1 MAGYSLLAPLTGQS
15 GVRLPNSIYLL
26 QARLCFCFD
35 LYFRGGRGCLAL
47 RNLAI
52 FGVEGPCAS
61 ELYVFAGWSGPCPL
75 EPYLSRGTGS
85 LALRNPL
92 HFCGLEGPC
101 PFEPGCNVILSPRHV
116 PQFKMIWILGT
127 CRTKFRPRSKIFHE
141 NRAFTRRDLSRGQ
154 SLRDMTLQHVPSC
167 VPTFKFLWCR
177 GGLAL
182 WNVTLFGVEGAL
194 RFGTLRFL
202 RGRGGIA
209 LWKFTFLWGRGG
221 IALWNVRF
229 LRGRGGILVLWNL
242 TFLRGRGVSPFG
254 TLPFCGL
261 RGHCTLER
269 YVVAG

>member
-1 MAGYSLLAPLTGQS
+1 MS
-15 GVRLPNSIYLL
+15 
-26 QARLCFCFD
+26 
-35 LYFRGGRGCLAL
+35 
-47 RNLAI
+47 
-52 FGVEGPCAS
+52 
-61 ELYVFAGWSGPCPL
+61 
-75 EPYLSRGTGS
+75 
-85 LALRNPL
+85 
-92 HFCGLEGPC
+92 
-101 PFEPGCNVILSPRHV
+101 

-127 CRTKFRPRSKIFHE
+127 CRTQFRPRSKIFHE

-242 TFLRGRGVSPFG
+242 TFLRGRGVSPRLEPYLFA
-254 TLPFCGL
+254 GL